1 MSPPQVQRDHFK
13 LSMFIILAVCI
24 LCIGSVIVCFGLS
37 VYYDTQKAAA
47 SCQSMIIAPAPLDQ
61 DYAQVA
67 AAAYIPD
74 PNPTQFIT
82 ASNIVTITTTVT
94 HSAAC
99 YMNATSNSNTTS
111 TSTSAST
118 STSTSSTTGFT
129 WTQIFTNILNIP
141 SCFCRWS
148 HRLLSR
154 TLNSIISI
162 PAKLKV
168 FMNIEFK
175 ILSLRSDQ
183 EEVYVITHLREYDY
197 RLDIHPV
204 RACISVLEWLE
215 WDTPAKLLRWYFR
228 IRGRGGRDALALC

>member
-47 SCQSMIIAPAPLDQ
+47 SCQSMIIAPAPRDQ

-82 ASNIVTITTTVT
+82 TSNIVTITTTVT
-94 HSAAC
+94 HSAAF
-99 YMNATSNSNTTS
+99 YMNATSNSNTTF
-111 TSTSAST
+111 TST

-129 WTQIFTNILNIP
+129 WTQTFKNILKIP
-141 SCFCRWS
+141 SGFCRWS

-154 TLNSIISI
+154 TLNYIISI
-162 PAKLKV
+162 PTKLKV

-175 ILSLRSDQ
+175 ILPLRSDQ

-215 WDTPAKLLRWYFR
+215 WETPARLLRWYFR
-228 IRGRGGRDALALC
+228 IRGGRDRDALALVRRV